1 MKKNILESVTQIS
14 PDSVSLGNWMWEEVS
29 LVSGK
34 VGYLLYKA
42 SSSKV
47 KDAQTQQVWEPSV

>member
-1 MKKNILESVTQIS
+1 
-14 PDSVSLGNWMWEEVS
+14 MWEEVS

-47 KDAQTQQVWEPSV
+47 KDAQTQQIWEPSV

>member
-1 MKKNILESVTQIS
+1 MKKNILESVTIS
-14 PDSVSLGNWMWEEVS
+14 PDLVSLGNKMWEEVS

-47 KDAQTQQVWEPSV
+47 KDAQTQQIWEPSV